1 LTGETSSIDA
11 IVTLM
16 RDNWDLPPD
25 CNDGELYT
33 YAEHLRDRI
42 IDGDDAAGLEG
53 YLQAI
58 QRDKFDMPESDAYR
72 VIVKGAVATSV
83 AERAPKAAGVA
94 STNESE
100 ASTEKAAAITDE
112 DALPER
118 LKNEA
123 EPYDG
128 SPV

>member
-1 LTGETSSIDA
+1 MPA
-11 IVTLM
+11 
-16 RDNWDLPPD
+16 D

-42 IDGDDAAGLEG
+42 IAGDDAAGLEG

-72 VIVKGAVATSV
+72 VIVEGAVATSV
-83 AERAPKAAGVA
+83 AERGPKG
-94 STNESE
+94 
-100 ASTEKAAAITDE
+100 AAITDE
-112 DALPER
+112 DAMPET

-128 SPV
+128 SPI